1 MTAYA
6 FWNNKGGVGKTYLSF
21 IAASEYANTNKDTD
35 VYVIDLCPQANV
47 SETLLGGHEN
57 SAKAIKDLVGASP
70 RKTIAGYLEA
80 RLNSPFSPIENVEE
94 FITRPFDYNSKI
106 PENLYLICGDYFVEI
121 LAEAIRQT
129 SSLPIPFDAWK
140 KVMEWV
146 KDLVNSLKS
155 ISPERDSIFIIDCN
169 PSFSIYTQLALVAA
183 DKLIVPYTADDSSR
197 RAIENIFAL
206 LYGVGDQRT
215 EAYAKLSFSKKATE
229 NFVIQPKL
237 YTFISNRQT
246 IFDGEPSKAFKAINQ
261 IIKDMVNQHH
271 KKHKN
276 YFSISRKHAS
286 ESFVEIPDYHG
297 ACIVSAFTG
306 TPLFKLK
313 AGPKIIGGERVQ
325 INSEPLK
332 KYKHALSDFVGLL

>member
-21 IAASEYANTNKDTD
+21 IAASEYAHTYPDSD

-47 SETLLGGHEN
+47 SETLLGGN
-57 SAKAIKDLVGASP
+57 IASSKAINQLTTHTP

-80 RLNSPFSPIENVEE
+80 RLNSPFSPLDSVEE
-94 FITRPFDYNSKI
+94 FICSPNSYNSKI

-129 SSLPIPFDAWK
+129 AALPIPFDAWK

-146 KDLVNSLKS
+146 KDLVSTLKMRS
-155 ISPERDSIFIIDCN
+155 GNRDCIFIIDCN
-169 PSFSIYTQLALVAA
+169 PSFSIYTQLALVAGE
-183 DKLIVPYTADDSSR
+183 KLIIPYTADDSSR

-206 LYGVGDQRT
+206 LYGVGDART
-215 EAYAKLSFSKKATE
+215 EAYARLIFSKKSQE
-229 NFVIQPKL
+229 NAVETPKIH
-237 YTFISNRQT
+237 TFISNRQT
-246 IFDGEPSKAFKAINQ
+246 IFDGEPSKAFKGINK
-261 IIKDMVNQHH
+261 IIKDMVNTYQ
-271 KKHKN
+271 KKHKSL
-276 YFSISRKHAS
+276 FSSKSKNAS
-286 ESFVEIPDYHG
+286 ENFIEIPDYHG

-313 AGPKIIGGERVQ
+313 AGPKTIGEERVQ
-325 INSEPLK
+325 LNPEPLK
-332 KYKHALSDFVGLL
+332 KYKAALSEFVELL

>member
-21 IAASEYANTNKDTD
+21 IAASEYAHKNPDED

-47 SETLLGGHEN
+47 SETLLGGHEE
-57 SAKAIKDLVGASP
+57 SAKAIKELIGAKP
-70 RKTIAGYLEA
+70 RRTIAGYLEA
-80 RLNSPFSPIENVEE
+80 RLNSPFAPISNVEE
-94 FITRPFDYNSKI
+94 FLTRPADYNKKI
-106 PENLYLICGDYFVEI
+106 PDNLYLVCGDYFVEI

-129 SSLPIPFDAWK
+129 AALPIPFDAWK

-146 KDLVNSLKS
+146 KDLVNTLKNRN
-155 ISPERDSIFIIDCN
+155 PNRDSIFIIDCN
-169 PSFSIYTQLALVAA
+169 PSFSIYTQLALVSAE
-183 DKLIVPYTADDSSR
+183 KLIIPYTADDSSR

-206 LYGVGDQRT
+206 LYGVGDART
-215 EAYAKLSFSKKATE
+215 EAYAKLSFSKRATE
-229 NFVIQPKL
+229 HFVDYPKL
-237 YTFISNRQT
+237 YTFVSNRQT

-261 IIKDMVNQHH
+261 IIKDMVDRYH

-276 YFSISRKHAS
+276 LFSNNKKQAS
-286 ESFVEIPDYHG
+286 DNFIEIPDYHG

-313 AGPKIIGGERVQ
+313 AGPKNIGGERVQ
-325 INSEPLK
+325 INADPLA
-332 KYKHALSDFVGLL
+332 KYKKTLSEFVELL

>member
-21 IAASEYANTNKDTD
+21 IAASEYAHQNPESD

-47 SETLLGGHEN
+47 SETLLGGHEE
-57 SAKAIKDLVGASP
+57 SAKAVKSLISSTP
-70 RKTIAGYLEA
+70 RRTIAGYLEA
-80 RLNSPFSPIENVEE
+80 RLNSPFTPVKNVED
-94 FITRPFDYNSKI
+94 FLTRPSDHNKKI
-106 PENLYLICGDYFVEI
+106 PDNLYLVCGDYFVEI
-121 LAEAIRQT
+121 LSEAIRQT

-146 KDLVNSLKS
+146 KDLVGALKLRNPS
-155 ISPERDSIFIIDCN
+155 RNSIFIIDCN

-183 DKLIVPYTADDSSR
+183 EKLIIPYTADDSSR

-206 LYGVGDQRT
+206 LYGVGDART
-215 EAYAKLSFSKKATE
+215 EAYAKLSFSKKAVE
-229 NFVIQPKL
+229 NFVEQPKL

-261 IIKDMVNQHH
+261 IIKDMVDKYH

-276 YFSISRKHAS
+276 FFTNGKKQAS
-286 ESFVEIPDYHG
+286 DNFIEIPDYHG

-313 AGPKIIGGERVQ
+313 AGPKNIGGERVQ
-325 INSEPLK
+325 INADPLR
-332 KYKHALSDFVGLL
+332 KYKDALSDFVDLL